1 MVIAKLAVGRSY
13 GVRTPNCYKDFA
25 EEAVVEMKILVKN
38 LVNKC
43 RATPG
48 TERQQVWCVFLG
60 RRIASGG
67 EWMTERVISTQLQNA
82 PIP

>member
-48 TERQQVWCVFLG
+48 TERQQV
-60 RRIASGG
+60 
-67 EWMTERVISTQLQNA
+67 
-82 PIP
+82 